1 MKFITFA
8 YEDDDNGKSVLYVN
22 EELLFSIDIN
32 KQGITIEFDEGIG
45 AYNFEYSPETEKAIL
60 KHMSDQEGLLI
71 LNGNMISDENWK
83 EEIQN
88 ILNKDEKS

>member
-1 MKFITFA
+1 MKFITFS
-8 YEDDDNGKSVLYVN
+8 YKDDDNGKSVLYVN
-22 EELLFSIDIN
+22 EELLLSININ